1 MGFIGRSRNVTICVS
16 ENNSVYFKVLLP
28 LRNCKC
34 KKTFCLL
41 KVLLPLRNCQ
51 CKKDFCLFK
60 VLLPLRNCQCK
71 LFSRIIFHLEVP
83 CGEADLLKALNT
95 SVANFNPLFL

>member
-16 ENNSVYFKVLLP
+16 ENNSVYFNVLLP
-28 LRNCKC
+28 LRNCK
-34 KKTFCLL
+34 
-41 KVLLPLRNCQ
+41 

-71 LFSRIIFHLEVP
+71 FFSRIIFRLEVP
-83 CGEADLLKALNT
+83 CGDADLLKALNT

>member
-51 CKKDFCLFK
+51 CK
-60 VLLPLRNCQCK
+60 